1 MDASEKNYVEK
12 RLLKTSCCS
21 QKMKSWLDK
30 DTGQTISAK
39 SLTLLC
45 GGVDIVWST
54 RTWSWI
60 SDATAVT
67 FSVKCFNPLNL
78 NPLLGLLHILF
89 IYLRAF
95 NKYW

>member
-54 RTWSWI
+54 RT
-60 SDATAVT
+60 
-67 FSVKCFNPLNL
+67 
-78 NPLLGLLHILF
+78 
-89 IYLRAF
+89 
-95 NKYW
+95 